1 MAPPSWRLRAHLHRE
16 RPQASVFTGRST
28 GRGAPQACPKQPARR
43 GWRTSGVVDVPLNTH
58 THSHM
63 HAYTQRHAHSYTNT
77 HTYTCI
83 HIYTHIHIYS
93 HTRIHT
99 CTLAHS
105 HTHMCTCSCMFKHL
119 YTHIPPCVCTHS
131 SYAYVHHTHSRTP
144 LMHIYPLVYIHTL
157 RHPHALRVLCTLTH
171 ASVHECLAK
180 SCVCAVCY
188 MRYAAAAV

>member
-58 THSHM
+58 THIHM
-63 HAYTQRHAHSYTNT
+63 HAYTHRHAHSYTNT

-99 CTLAHS
+99 CTLMHI
-105 HTHMCTCSCMFKHL
+105 HVYTYINT
-119 YTHIPPCVCTHS
+119 YTHSYINTYKHTDSHIPHLGHPAGAGHVCLTPKAS
-131 SYAYVHHTHSRTP
+131 SVTGSLSSRPAQTF
-144 LMHIYPLVYIHTL
+144 HN
-157 RHPHALRVLCTLTH
+157 
-171 ASVHECLAK
+171 SVHLVWC
-180 SCVCAVCY
+180 
-188 MRYAAAAV
+188 